1 LGQDGISTDI
11 VLLGLH
17 ISGVR
22 SLSRRINFLGTCYDC
37 RISGKPLAV
46 LRIFIWCII
55 VTVFLL
61 ILSLPVLAV
70 GVTILLTDRNL
81 NSNFFDSKKGGNV
94 IIFQHLF

>member
-1 LGQDGISTDI
+1 
-11 VLLGLH
+11 
-17 ISGVR
+17 
-22 SLSRRINFLGTCYDC
+22 LGTCYDC
-37 RISGKPLAV
+37 RISGKTLAV

>member
-37 RISGKPLAV
+37 RISGKTLAV